1 MTLIRALIAAA
12 VFIVPGTA
20 FAAAETTA
28 APQQPAAEQVLST
41 AEADRLVPQNPVAES
56 VRDSETVA
64 RAPAAPQ
71 PAPAKPK
78 AIRPSK
84 LSVARA
90 APAAAPAPQP
100 SLGCSGYWCGRQ
112 LVLMLGVGF

>member
-1 MTLIRALIAAA
+1 MTLIRAAIAAA

-41 AEADRLVPQNPVAES
+41 AEADRVVGQNPVAES
-56 VRDSETVA
+56 ARDSETLA
-64 RAPAAPQ
+64 RAPATAH
-71 PAPAKPK
+71 AATTKPK
-78 AIRPSK
+78 AVRPSK

-90 APAAAPAPQP
+90 APSPQP

-112 LVLMLGVGF
+112 LVLMLGVGY